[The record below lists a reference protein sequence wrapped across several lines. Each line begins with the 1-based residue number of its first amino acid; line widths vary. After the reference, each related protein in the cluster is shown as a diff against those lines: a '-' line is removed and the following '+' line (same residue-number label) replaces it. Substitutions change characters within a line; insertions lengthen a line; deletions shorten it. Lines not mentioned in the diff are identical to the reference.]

1 LCRFLA
7 WVQRFHW
14 SIARASVR
22 CRFSC
27 PGFGDFE
34 VETSGRYTFREQ
46 NVLLVLGSSL
56 SSKLND
62 FLADV
67 IHANVFSRV
76 VHLALGQ

>member
-1 LCRFLA
+1 LGPAVSLEYRQGLCSLQ
-7 WVQRFHW
+7 V
-14 SIARASVR
+14 
-22 CRFSC
+22 
-27 PGFGDFE
+27 FGDFE